1 LSSLLKLFN
10 YINKQKN
17 FSTKFLIQTQINKMK
32 ENKTRKLKFIKKLL
46 IILNRKETK
55 LIFLFL
61 YFIISTNNINKLT
74 LLISMLINKVILQR
88 LIIKYKVSPIKQI
101 FIYLIVYKLVNLYV
115 INFLLIHSDNTE
127 YLILYNNI
135 YIKGLNYLVENYG
148 ELIAYAV
155 GVKLS
160 SIYLKISPTEPT
172 FFFYFGLGV
181 GPSLDLTVHQESYVS
196 PVDSNFKNYVLLTVE
211 KVEDHINFLKDM
223 VPFHHKHYK
232 ISKMTNMENNIT
244 VISGDAPTNINVVN
258 IHSPLESGDLFFNVV
273 NIFDIFYI
281 IFLSILFCFYYYKIN
296 KID

>member
-1 LSSLLKLFN
+1 MF
-10 YINKQKN
+10 
-17 FSTKFLIQTQINKMK
+17 
-32 ENKTRKLKFIKKLL
+32 
-46 IILNRKETK
+46 
-55 LIFLFL
+55 
-61 YFIISTNNINKLT
+61 
-74 LLISMLINKVILQR
+74 INKVILKR
-88 LIIKYKVSPIKQI
+88 LFIKYKVSPITNI
-101 FIYLIVYKLVNLYV
+101 IIYLLVYTLVKLYV
-115 INFLLIHSDNTE
+115 ISFLLIYSDNTE

-135 YIKGLNYLVENYG
+135 YIKGLNYLVANYG

-172 FFFYFGLGV
+172 FFFHFGLGV

-196 PVDSNFKNYVLLTVE
+196 PVDSNFKNYILLTVE

-258 IHSPLESGDLFFNVV
+258 IHSPLESGDLIFNFF

-281 IFLSILFCFYYYKIN
+281 IFLSILFFFYYYKIN

>member
-1 LSSLLKLFN
+1 MKL
-10 YINKQKN
+10 NKRR
-17 FSTKFLIQTQINKMK
+17 S
-32 ENKTRKLKFIKKLL
+32 LKFIKKLL
-46 IILNRKETK
+46 IILNRTETK

-61 YFIISTNNINKLT
+61 YFIISTNNISKLT
-74 LLISMLINKVILQR
+74 LLLSILINKVILQR
-88 LIIKYKVSPIKQI
+88 LYNKYKVSPIIKPIIYLLVYI
-101 FIYLIVYKLVNLYV
+101 FIKLYV
-115 INFLLIHSDNTE
+115 INFLLIYSDNTE

-135 YIKGLNYLVENYG
+135 YIKGLNYLVANYG

-172 FFFYFGLGV
+172 FFFHFGLGV

-196 PVDSNFKNYVLLTVE
+196 PVDSNFKNYILLTVE

-258 IHSPLESGDLFFNVV
+258 IHSPLESGDLFFNFF
-273 NIFDIFYI
+273 NIFGFFYI
-281 IFLSILFCFYYYKIN
+281 IFLSILFFCITKNLIKLIKFIIFN
-296 KID
+296 KKF